1 MLEMK
6 NNILII
12 GASRGIGRG
21 LVQEY
26 LSLGWNVYASARD
39 QLHLDELRALGAH
52 VTHIDV
58 TDSNWVKL
66 LTLPADVSFNALI
79 FVAGVFGSPSGSQSI
94 PTREEFDFVMRTNVY
109 GAMAAISHFAPK
121 LKRVSEGLPAKFGL
135 ITSGMGSISQAQGSY
150 GWLYRV
156 SKAGLNMAMKAA
168 SNDYPNIAFT
178 VIHPGWVKTAMGG
191 AGANVS
197 VEQSSKGIAQVI
209 SKLSLNDTGSYKT
222 FENQNIP
229 W

>member
-1 MLEMK
+1 M
-6 NNILII
+6 
-12 GASRGIGRG
+12 
-21 LVQEY
+21 
-26 LSLGWNVYASARD
+26 
-39 QLHLDELRALGAH
+39 GAH